1 MTFSLSL
8 MGIIEKSQTTTEG
21 CLLFKKEALLKEER
35 DEILGRGNMDLSAHY
50 GTSFQIDNLITRI
63 VARTHFF
70 VLLKNYISP

>member
-63 VARTHFF
+63 VAKTHFP
-70 VLLKNYISP
+70 VLLKNYIPP